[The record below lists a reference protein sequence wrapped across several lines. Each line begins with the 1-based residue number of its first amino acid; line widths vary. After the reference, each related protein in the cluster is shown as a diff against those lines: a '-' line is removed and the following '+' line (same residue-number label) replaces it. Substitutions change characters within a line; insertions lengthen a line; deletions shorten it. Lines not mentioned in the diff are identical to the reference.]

1 MNTKFSTEKHKLTDE
16 LKLLDDKVH
25 ATDDPIPENTPLV
38 YIISGGRGRGKSTL
52 LLNLLRTV
60 FKKKFSNIFLV
71 SPTARKDEKF
81 DKIVTELE
89 VDDKYYDVCSE
100 ENLAEIWDRL
110 KELHDEHPK
119 HKNMLIL
126 DDCLYSFKTSS
137 SNSILDQMVV
147 NSRHLNLTIIILT
160 QKYNK
165 INPTIREQVDLIS
178 FYQTNNKR
186 EVETLI
192 NDISIDPKQFENIYK
207 YATNNDDRN
216 AFLHMNLMKNIKFY
230 KKFDRIITNE

>member
-1 MNTKFSTEKHKLTDE
+1 MNNKFSTEKHKLTE
-16 LKLLDDKVH
+16 EMKMLDSQVN

-38 YIISGGRGRGKSTL
+38 YIIAGGKGRGKSTL

-71 SPTARKDEKF
+71 SPTCRKDDKF
-81 DKIVTELE
+81 DRIVTEL
-89 VDDKYYDVCSE
+89 DADKKVYDVCSE

-110 KELHDEHPK
+110 KELHDEHK
-119 HKNMLIL
+119 KERNMLIL
-126 DDCLYSFKTSS
+126 DDCLYSFKPSS

-147 NSRHLNLTIIILT
+147 NSRHLNLTIIIPT

-165 INPTIREQVDLIS
+165 INPTIRAQADLIS
-178 FYQTNNKR
+178 FFQTNNKR
-186 EVETLI
+186 ETETLI
-192 NDISIDPKQFENIYK
+192 NDISVDPKEFEQIYK

-216 AFLHMNLMKNIKFY
+216 AFLHMNLMKNIKYY